1 MARNEIEYFLSEE
14 CVVSSDSFLAGGGG
28 GRENIMQCV
37 VSTFGLNLG
46 LEV

>member
-14 CVVSSDSFLAGGGG
+14 CVVSSDSFLAGGG
-28 GRENIMQCV
+28 RENIMQCV